1 LLTLHIEAATYMELR
16 AKTIAALHAHLG
28 DEAAAPAATPAP
40 TPAPEE
46 PKRRTPKAKADA
58 APVTP
63 ATPVA
68 KKNDD
73 DNDLRRRF
81 ESLVNTDYDSA
92 LSILDALGVPNFK
105 AAADGGMLDQLALA
119 MEAFA

>member
-16 AKTIAALHAHLG
+16 AKTIAALHAHLD
-28 DEAAAPAATPAP
+28 DEAVAATPLPAP
-40 TPAPEE
+40 APAPAPEE

-68 KKNDD
+68 KKND
-73 DNDLRRRF
+73 DLRRRF